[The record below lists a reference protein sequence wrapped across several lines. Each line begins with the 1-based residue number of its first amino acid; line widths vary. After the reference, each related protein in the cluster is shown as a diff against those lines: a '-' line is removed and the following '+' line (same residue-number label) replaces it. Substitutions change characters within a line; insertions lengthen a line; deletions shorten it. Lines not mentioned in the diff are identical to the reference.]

1 MQRRALLALPLLAPS
16 LLAWPALAQPAWPT
30 RPVRVI
36 NPYSPGGTTDVAMR
50 LVAPRLERDFGQP
63 FPIEAR
69 PGAGGAVGTL
79 AAAQSTDG
87 HTLLI
92 TNTGPLAV
100 APSVMANPGYD
111 PARDFRFI
119 HMFGGAPIVIA
130 VKADGPIRTLE
141 QFVAAARARPEAVSY
156 GNSGPGSM
164 GHLAGLAFEGATG
177 AKLLHIPF
185 RGAPEAQAGVLSGDV
200 VALMDTVGAHAG
212 AIRQGG
218 LRAIAFTSEGRV
230 PLFPEVPTL
239 REAGMAQGVISNW
252 FLLAAP
258 ATLPEAVAA
267 RLAAPCRAA
276 AAEPAVR
283 ERLEALGLVPL
294 GDMTPEQIRAF
305 VVAEGARWKP
315 VIEAAGLRA

>member
-1 MQRRALLALPLLAPS
+1 MQRRALLALPSLLAP
-16 LLAWPALAQPAWPT
+16 AAHAQAAWPT

-36 NPYSPGGTTDVAMR
+36 NPYSPGGTTDVAVR
-50 LVAPRLERDFGQP
+50 LMAPRLEREFGQP

-87 HTLLI
+87 HTLLV

-100 APSVMANPGYD
+100 APAIMANAGYD
-111 PARDFRFI
+111 PGRDFRFI
-119 HMFGGAPIVIA
+119 HMFGGAPILVA
-130 VKADGPIRTLE
+130 VRADSPIRTLE

-164 GHLAGLAFEGATG
+164 GHLAGLAFEQATG
-177 AKLLHIPF
+177 TKLLHVPF

-200 VALMDTVGAHAG
+200 VAIMDTVGAHAG
-212 AIRQGG
+212 AVRQGT
-218 LRAIAFTSEGRV
+218 LRAIAFTAAERV

-239 REAGMAQGVISNW
+239 REAGMAQGVVSNW
-252 FLLAAP
+252 FLLCGP
-258 ATLPEAVAA
+258 ASLPEATA
-267 RLAAPCRAA
+267 RRIAA
-276 AAEPAVR
+276 ACRDASREAMVR
-283 ERLEALGLVPL
+283 ERLDGLGLVSL
-294 GDMTPEQIRAF
+294 GEMEPEAIRAF

-315 VIEAAGLRA
+315 IVEAAGLRG